1 MSLTAVCSVAPHSPA
16 WRAGVRVGETLT
28 HVNGKDIVD
37 VLDYKF
43 YSYDPCLELT
53 LKDADGSVRTVCVRK
68 GEGEDLGLEFETYL
82 MDRARSCANNCI
94 FCFVDQ
100 LPPGMRKTLYF
111 KDDDARLSFLMG
123 NYITLTNLSQREVQR
138 IIDLRV
144 SPINVSVHT
153 TDRELR
159 ARMLGHKTAGRG
171 IDIMEQLAA
180 ANITMN
186 CQIVSCPGI
195 NDGPALDKTMHDLA
209 AMFPAVH
216 SVSVVPVGVTKFRDG
231 LHPISPYTREQAA
244 AVVEQVEA
252 FAAQHKA
259 QHGTSLVWCSDEFYL
274 IAGRE
279 LPGEDYYE
287 EFTQLDNGV
296 GMLRLLKGEF
306 ARALDLLDEEEMANT
321 TPFSIA
327 TGVSAA
333 PFLRELVDMAR
344 EKCGKI
350 EGEVYPVQNDFFGHT
365 IVVAGLVTGG
375 DLIAQLRGKR
385 LGERLLIS
393 ASMLRSGERVF
404 LDDVSLDDVERE
416 LGVPV
421 IPVAQDG
428 YELCDAIFGLHNGE
442 PAVSGTVP
450 EDEYY
455 RYNPGVRG

>member
-1 MSLTAVCSVAPHSPA
+1 MSLTAVCAVAPHSPA
-16 WRAGVRVGETLT
+16 HRAGVQVGETLT
-28 HVNGKDIVD
+28 HVNGRDIVD

-43 YSYDPCLELT
+43 YTYDPRLELT
-53 LKDADGSVRTVCVRK
+53 LQAADGSVRTVRVRK

-123 NYITLTNLSQREVQR
+123 NYITLTNLSEREVQR

-153 TDRELR
+153 TDRALR
-159 ARMLGHKTAGRG
+159 AQMLGHKTAGRG
-171 IDIMEQLAA
+171 IDIMERLAA

-195 NDGPALDKTMHDLA
+195 NDGAALDKTLGDLA
-209 AMFPAVH
+209 AMYPAVH
-216 SVSVVPVGVTKFRDG
+216 SVSVVPVGVTKFREG
-231 LHPISPYTREQAA
+231 LYPLAPYTPEQAA
-244 AVVEQVEA
+244 AVVDQVEA
-252 FAAQHKA
+252 FAARHKE

-274 IAGRE
+274 IAGRALLE
-279 LPGEDYYE
+279 EDYYE

-296 GMLRLLKGEF
+296 GMLRLLRSEF
-306 ARALDLLDEEEMANT
+306 VRALDLLDGEEMEHT

-327 TGVSAA
+327 AGVSAA
-333 PFLRELVDMAR
+333 PFLREIVDMAR
-344 EKCGKI
+344 EKCDKI
-350 EGEVYPVQNDFFGHT
+350 NGQVYPVENDFFGHT
-365 IVVAGLVTGG
+365 IVVSGLITGG
-375 DLIAQLRGKR
+375 NLIAQLKDKP

-404 LDDVSLDDVERE
+404 LDDVTLDDVEQE
-416 LGVPV
+416 LGVSV

-428 YELCDAIFGLHNGE
+428 YELCDAIFGLHNGQ
-442 PAVSGTVP
+442 PPVSCSVP

-455 RYNPGVRG
+455 RYNPGTR